1 MLSKLVED
9 NYKQLL
15 INAKHITR
23 RNPRHQAEALISEA
37 YLTLSNKEVAEEGFI
52 KVFTKTMH
60 LLYIGERSTYNKSE
74 RLSKIHLLD
83 GEGGRRGTSSGNNG
97 SSLFRETGNDD
108 WKKIEL
114 VLDDVNESTRNLINE
129 LSHLKEQDAVD
140 YVELM
145 CFKQSLPPHLKEI
158 FSLYYE
164 QGMGAIRIARLMEEE
179 TGYKMSYMGYHR
191 MIVEL
196 KEKLYGSN

>member
-37 YLTLSNKEVAEEGFI
+37 YLTLSNKDITEEGFI

-60 LLYIGERSTYNKSE
+60 NLYIGERSTYNKAE
-74 RLSKIHLLD
+74 KLSPLHLTYD
-83 GEGGRRGTSSGNNG
+83 N
-97 SSLFRETGNDD
+97 GNDD
-108 WKKIEL
+108 WKQIEL
-114 VLDDVNESTRNLINE
+114 VLDNVSDGTRELINE

>member
-37 YLTLSNKEVAEEGFI
+37 YIKLANKEVKEEGFV

-60 LLYIGERSTYNKSE
+60 YLYIGTRSTFNKAE
-74 RLSKIHLLD
+74 KLSPLHLTFD
-83 GEGGRRGTSSGNNG
+83 N
-97 SSLFRETGNDD
+97 GNDD
-108 WKKIEL
+108 WKQIEL
-114 VLDDVNESTRNLINE
+114 VLDNVSDGTRELINE

-140 YVELM
+140 YVDLM
-145 CFKQSLPPHLKEI
+145 CFKHQLPPHLKEI
-158 FSLYYE
+158 FSLHYE
-164 QGMGAIRIARLMEEE
+164 QGLGCRKIAQLMEEE

-191 MIVEL
+191 MIMEL
-196 KEKLYGSN
+196 NNKLYGSN